1 MNNIRFRQLFVERNK
16 NAVAAKRRNIC
27 RYPIVG
33 VLSDTGNMSFIIGDF
48 VEKCAEALSDTQPE
62 RVRARIE
69 EGRKSSW
76 DARVEQMCEILR
88 SEKIL

>member
-1 MNNIRFRQLFVERNK
+1 M
-16 NAVAAKRRNIC
+16 
-27 RYPIVG
+27 
-33 VLSDTGNMSFIIGDF
+33 
-48 VEKCAEALSDTQPE
+48 EKCAEALSDTQPE

>member
-1 MNNIRFRQLFVERNK
+1 M
-16 NAVAAKRRNIC
+16 
-27 RYPIVG
+27 
-33 VLSDTGNMSFIIGDF
+33 
-48 VEKCAEALSDTQPE
+48 EKCAEARSDTQPE